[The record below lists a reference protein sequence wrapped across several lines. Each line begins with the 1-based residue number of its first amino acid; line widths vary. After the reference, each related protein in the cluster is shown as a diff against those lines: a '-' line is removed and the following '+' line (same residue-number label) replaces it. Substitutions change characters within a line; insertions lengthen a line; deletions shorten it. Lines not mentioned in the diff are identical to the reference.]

1 MSNVEMVNVKLTG
14 ASRFIS
20 PPCGIT
26 SVVTRNQ
33 IIPVTAAQGAYLC
46 SLTKKDRSNNPHPTF
61 VVTEEDAT
69 ASADARMTEQ
79 ERLAKAVREEAEAE
93 EVEEVEEVKEVAK
106 PAPKRRA
113 KKTSGTRGTR
123 NASKVVA

>member
-93 EVEEVEEVKEVAK
+93 EVEEVKEVAK